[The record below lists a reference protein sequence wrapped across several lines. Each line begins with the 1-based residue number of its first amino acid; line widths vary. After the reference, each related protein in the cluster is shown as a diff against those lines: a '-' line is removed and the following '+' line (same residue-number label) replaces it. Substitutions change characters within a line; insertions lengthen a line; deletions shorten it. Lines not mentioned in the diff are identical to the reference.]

1 MLPDEQP
8 ARQQVKPEQAH
19 EEGPQPWP
27 TAACWPV
34 SACHVRTRRV
44 CHCQKTPRMMS
55 EKGTKCGLVSVS
67 TPFQILPDSARR
79 AFCAPSRWRWHADPP
94 AGCTD
99 TIMLKPCIGSLSI
112 CDSIARTAAFAF
124 ADGGRIQRRLART
137 ADPKLSQ
144 LTVRISPSTCSTKS
158 WNISRASC
166 PRIAVAL

>member
-1 MLPDEQP
+1 MQRAADRGRHLIGAQAPIRGRRPLVPPLQSSAMVRGQDRRGLQP
-8 ARQQVKPEQAH
+8 VGMTPSLIREH
-19 EEGPQPWP
+19 LLH
-27 TAACWPV
+27 TRILR
-34 SACHVRTRRV
+34 VRGV
-44 CHCQKTPRMMS
+44 ITPN
-55 EKGTKCGLVSVS
+55 
-67 TPFQILPDSARR
+67 
-79 AFCAPSRWRWHADPP
+79 SRADPP
-94 AGCTD
+94 HLDTD
-99 TIMLKPCIGSLSI
+99 AQSNICCIGSLSI